1 MCGGRAD
8 EMRLFVVYLSNG
20 LVQVCEIE
28 LSHIGKSNGNPN
40 LVCENN
46 WSVIVAFP
54 GPQVMKVNS
63 TEHENSTAHNN
74 LNAEK

>member
-28 LSHIGKSNGNPN
+28 LSHMG
-40 LVCENN
+40 
-46 WSVIVAFP
+46 
-54 GPQVMKVNS
+54 
-63 TEHENSTAHNN
+63 
-74 LNAEK
+74 